1 MSDRANK
8 EEAMKGK
15 YPVGA
20 TWKGT
25 DKYGSRATIWL
36 DRREKTFDIWQW
48 KYCYFDG
55 SAPWNAFD
63 WSTSY
68 RGCKDQLPIYCRMR
82 RVKEITQEGK

>member
-36 DRREKTFDIWQW
+36 DRREKPLIFGNGNIVILM
-48 KYCYFDG
+48 G
-55 SAPWNAFD
+55 PR
-63 WSTSY
+63 
-68 RGCKDQLPIYCRMR
+68 RGMPLIGVRHIGVARISCRYIA
-82 RVKEITQEGK
+82 ECEE